1 MLNKLK
7 KLTKQVISNDVVIR
21 AFKTAVQAFVAVLI
35 VTDSPL
41 SRTALAAAGAA
52 AISAA
57 WNSIKEYRK

>member
-1 MLNKLK
+1 MLKKLK
-7 KLTKQVISNDVVIR
+7 KLTKEVISNDVVIR

>member
-1 MLNKLK
+1 MLKKLK
-7 KLTKQVISNDVVIR
+7 KLTREVISNDVVIR

>member
-1 MLNKLK
+1 MLKKLK
-7 KLTKQVISNDVVIR
+7 KLTKEVISNDVVIR

-41 SRTALAAAGAA
+41 SKTALAAAGAA

>member
-7 KLTKQVISNDVVIR
+7 KLTKEVISNDAVIR

>member
-7 KLTKQVISNDVVIR
+7 KLTKEVISNDVVIR

-52 AISAA
+52 AISAG